1 MKVMILMKFKNFHKL
16 NHKLKIKEPQFQ
28 LKSMDNL
35 TEKNLPLQLEF
46 SQKIKKFLKIL
57 M

>member
-1 MKVMILMKFKNFHKL
+1 MKPMILMRFKNFHKL